1 MRWAS
6 AISTAER
13 FELALEEALAS
24 IATQLEET
32 PPDLVFLFAT
42 PAYGE
47 TLARAHHQVRERL
60 GGPRLVGCTA
70 VGVLGDGREVERRPA
85 ISITAAIL
93 PGVEI
98 HTFHVAPEALPEAD
112 DDTDVWRERLGTS
125 VGGSPHFI
133 LLPDPFS
140 CDIERIL
147 RGLDYA
153 FPDSAKV
160 GGVPSTGTP
169 SGRNTL
175 WVDDRRHD
183 GGLVGVM
190 LEGNISVDAIVAQGC
205 RPIGNPMFITRAER
219 DVIFE
224 IDGRRP
230 DELLSEL
237 YEQLPEADRQRMRYS
252 LFLGLASVDAQ
263 QVYRHGDF
271 LVRDIVGIDGA
282 NGSIA
287 VAAHVQL
294 GRVVQFH
301 LRDAEASAADLDA
314 LLRRY
319 VSDEP
324 LPVGG
329 LMFSCVGRGEGLYGT
344 PDHDSQVFERIV
356 GPVPLG
362 GFFCSGEIGPVQG
375 ESHLHGYTSAF
386 ALFRPRRTH

>member
-13 FELALEEALAS
+13 FEFALEDALAS
-24 IATQLEET
+24 IATQLEGT

-47 TLARAHHQVRERL
+47 HLARAHLHVRERL
-60 GGPRLVGCTA
+60 GGPRLIGCVA
-70 VGVLGDGREVERRPA
+70 AGVLGDGREVERGPA
-85 ISITAAIL
+85 LSVTAAIL

-98 HTFHVAPEALPEAD
+98 HAFHVAAEALPDAH

-125 VGGSPHFI
+125 LGGSPHFI
-133 LLPDPFS
+133 LLPDPFT
-140 CDIERIL
+140 CDVERLL

-160 GGVPSTGTP
+160 GGLP
-169 SGRNTL
+169 SGGTQPGQTTL
-175 WVDDRRHD
+175 WVDDQLHD

-205 RPIGNPMFITRAER
+205 RPIGNPMFVTRSER
-219 DVIFE
+219 NVIYE

-230 DELLSEL
+230 DELLNEL
-237 YEQLPEADRQRMRYS
+237 YEQLAESDRQLMRTS
-252 LFLGLASVDAQ
+252 LFLGLASVDAR

-282 NGSIA
+282 QGSIT
-287 VAAHVQL
+287 VAGHVQL

-301 LRDAEASAADLDA
+301 LRDAETSAADLDM

-329 LMFSCVGRGEGLYGT
+329 LLFSCLGRGEGLYGA
-344 PDHDSQVFERIV
+344 PDHDSQAFERIV
-356 GPVPLG
+356 GPTPLG
-362 GFFCSGEIGPVQG
+362 GFFCSGELGPVQG
-375 ESHLHGYTSAF
+375 ETHLLGYTSSF

>member
-1 MRWAS
+1 
-6 AISTAER
+6 
-13 FELALEEALAS
+13 
-24 IATQLEET
+24 
-32 PPDLVFLFAT
+32 
-42 PAYGE
+42 
-47 TLARAHHQVRERL
+47 
-60 GGPRLVGCTA
+60 
-70 VGVLGDGREVERRPA
+70 
-85 ISITAAIL
+85 
-93 PGVEI
+93 
-98 HTFHVAPEALPEAD
+98 
-112 DDTDVWRERLGTS
+112 
-125 VGGSPHFI
+125 
-133 LLPDPFS
+133 DPFS

-175 WVDDRRHD
+175 WVDDQRHD

-271 LVRDIVGIDGA
+271 LVRDIVGIDGG

-375 ESHLHGYTSAF
+375 ESHLHGYTSAL

>member
-169 SGRNTL
+169 SGRNAL
-175 WVDDRRHD
+175 WVDDQRHD